1 LPKPELERS
10 VQILIPKMEF
20 ASLEQEA
27 ERKAATHVANMLHTP
42 ALVTLLWYSLSYFN
56 LALVTLS
63 LPLLLWASL
72 DYF

>member
-42 ALVTLLWYSLSYFN
+42 DKLEKVKSIVLT
-56 LALVTLS
+56 
-63 LPLLLWASL
+63 
-72 DYF
+72 